1 MDTSFILSTLL
12 PYLLVFLGVVFV
24 ALLVLFLL
32 VMSCKPTERWVGRGL
47 GLSGKNRILTFLGLG
62 IGGILVVMQV
72 VIAREDVAALREA
85 VAVQAKAANVQ
96 AKAAKAQAKAAK
108 AQAKAAE
115 EQARANHNTEQG
127 HRQERLKNAVE
138 HLGHVS
144 DSVRLGGAY
153 ELIHLAIDTKNLRWT
168 IWEMLCDHIRL
179 TTSKK
184 EYREKYKS
192 KPSEE
197 MQSLLNLL
205 FVRHYAIFK
214 GMHIKLRESW
224 LNGAEIIGARLHN
237 ADLREVRLQGARLA
251 HAQFQ
256 GAYLYGAQLQGAD
269 LWKAHLQ
276 GAHLHGAHL
285 QGATLYFAQ
294 LQGADLRNV
303 QLQEAD
309 LRGAQFQGATLWN
322 TQFQGTALGEAQFQG
337 AAGGYDPD
345 ESFEERMRRLVNKES
360 DLSEV
365 IFEGGLTKK
374 DVDSIVEGFSDK
386 RATALRKRLEPHINK
401 PISSQLP
408 ANSGAD
414 TGAYTAEEAEEWIAE
429 YEEAVPKFPGS
440 IAELE

>member
-12 PYLLVFLGVVFV
+12 PYLLVSLVGVFGVLFV
-24 ALLVLFLL
+24 VLLVIFLL
-32 VMSCKPTERWVGRGL
+32 VMFCKTSEEKVGQWL

-62 IGGILVVMQV
+62 IGGILAALQV
-72 VIAREDVAALREA
+72 VALAGA
-85 VAVQAKAANVQ
+85 VS
-96 AKAAKAQAKAAK
+96 
-108 AQAKAAE
+108 
-115 EQARANHNTEQG
+115 EQARANQNTEQG

-138 HLGHVS
+138 HLGHAS

-197 MQSLLNLL
+197 IQSLLNLL
-205 FVRHYAIFK
+205 FVRHYEIFK

-256 GAYLYGAQLQGAD
+256 GANLYRAQFQGAN
-269 LWKAHLQ
+269 LYKAQFQ
-276 GAHLHGAHL
+276 GANLYEAH
-285 QGATLYFAQ
+285 
-294 LQGADLRNV
+294 LQGADLREVQLQGAALGNV
-303 QLQEAD
+303 QLQGVDLREVQLQGAALSNVQLQGVD
-309 LRGAQFQGATLWN
+309 LRGAQFQGAT
-322 TQFQGTALGEAQFQG
+322 G
-337 AAGGYDPD
+337 AGGYDRD
-345 ESFEERMRRLVNKES
+345 ESFEERMRRLVGKES

-374 DVDSIVEGFSDK
+374 DVESIVEGFSDK

-401 PISSQLP
+401 PISSQSP
-408 ANSGAD
+408 ANSKAD
-414 TGAYTAEEAEEWIAE
+414 TGDYTAEEAEEWIAE
-429 YEEAVPKFPGS
+429 YKKAVPKMPGS
-440 IAELE
+440 DS